1 MVSTENIKF
10 HQGIDKKVFT
20 MWRMLFA
27 IIAIFFSSNYA
38 YAKNCTDG
46 EIYVVYDYSTPVNY
60 TYDSSQTGPVASL
73 GVDVSQ
79 PFQCEPDY
87 VDTVHFKG
95 MSYLSFPITNGGTC
109 SNNVITTSE
118 PGVVWQLDGL
128 SCDTRS
134 GFVRTTE
141 LETNPQG
148 KVNWSGHLGRFILT
162 LTDEFWKKNT
172 DARKILN
179 LKVPTQGYVNG
190 TTNVKLTASV
200 TNLTHTI
207 THSGTCTFS
216 VSPENV
222 SFGTISPLDINKGT
236 VSEDVN
242 VYWNCINQAIAA
254 HGLSFRLNPEHVLD
268 ANQGT
273 FRAIADD
280 GKSLNFKIFRYSSG
294 TGGVETSIPINSNAP
309 VYASTIGNANGV
321 LYLGVK
327 VLPSSRYPTGTVS
340 TFLTITAIY
349 R

>member
-1 MVSTENIKF
+1 
-10 HQGIDKKVFT
+10 

-46 EIYVVYDYSTPVNY
+46 EIYVVYDYNTPVYY

-79 PFQCEPDY
+79 QFQCEPDY
-87 VDTVHFKG
+87 LDEVHFKG

-118 PGVVWQLDGL
+118 PGVVWQLEGL
-128 SCDTRS
+128 SCDARS
-134 GFVRTTE
+134 GFVRTTTE

-172 DARKILN
+172 DAQKILN

-236 VSEDVN
+236 VSKDVN

-254 HGLSFRLNPEHVLD
+254 HGLSFRLNHEHVLD

-280 GKSLNFKIFRYSSG
+280 GKSLNFKIVRYSSG
-294 TGGVETSIPINSNAP
+294 TGRVETSIPINSNAP

>member
-1 MVSTENIKF
+1 
-10 HQGIDKKVFT
+10 

-46 EIYVVYDYSTPVNY
+46 EIYVVYDYSTPVYY

-73 GVDVSQ
+73 GVDVYQ
-79 PFQCEPDY
+79 QFQCEPDY
-87 VDTVHFKG
+87 LDEVHFKG

-118 PGVVWQLDGL
+118 PGVVWQLEGL
-128 SCDTRS
+128 SCDARS
-134 GFVRTTE
+134 GFVRTTTE

-172 DARKILN
+172 DAQKILN

-236 VSEDVN
+236 VSKDVN

-280 GKSLNFKIFRYSSG
+280 GKSLNFKIVRYSSG
-294 TGGVETSIPINSNAP
+294 TGRVETSIPINSNAP